1 MRTKSNAT
9 CLRYFLS
16 WGLVTDFTAI
26 LGINWCSVHDC
37 TRSMQ
42 LRRCPTPREK
52 PRAPCPTC
60 CSNGVARKAWEST
73 SEKLFFKNPAKHLA
87 VSEIVRTFASLLR
100 TTRAL
105 SSAGSER
112 LPYKQ
117 RVGGSN
123 PSAPT
128 TPPEGL
134 SFTTDPRFF
143 YDHAAG
149 DYTSILK
156 VQFRE
161 CRGGLDAFCR
171 PCFVLWPF
179 NRTFAGRIQANV

>member
-16 WGLVTDFTAI
+16 WGLVAEFTAI

-42 LRRCPTPREK
+42 RRRCPTPRET

-60 CSNGVARKAWEST
+60 CSNGVAAKAWERT
-73 SEKLFFKNPAKHLA
+73 SEKLFFKNPAKQLA
-87 VSEIVRTFASLLR
+87 VAEIVRTFASLLR

-143 YDHAAG
+143 YDYAAG

-156 VQFRE
+156 VQRVPWRPRRFLPAML
-161 CRGGLDAFCR
+161 CTLAF
-171 PCFVLWPF
+171 
-179 NRTFAGRIQANV
+179 

>member
-1 MRTKSNAT
+1 MISPRFCAIVSKSNAT
-9 CLRYFLS
+9 CLRYFLA
-16 WGLVTDFTAI
+16 WGLVADFTAI

-42 LRRCPTPREK
+42 RRRCPTPREK

-60 CSNGVARKAWEST
+60 CSNGVAAKAWERT

-128 TPPEGL
+128 PQVLNGNISLCKMRAL
-134 SFTTDPRFF
+134 SSAGSERLPYKQRVGGSNPSAPTT
-143 YDHAAG
+143 HLS
-149 DYTSILK
+149 TS
-156 VQFRE
+156 
-161 CRGGLDAFCR
+161 CRGDITGA
-171 PCFVLWPF
+171 
-179 NRTFAGRIQANV
+179 

>member
-1 MRTKSNAT
+1 MRPQCARQQVLPNGRA
-9 CLRYFLS
+9 
-16 WGLVTDFTAI
+16 
-26 LGINWCSVHDC
+26 
-37 TRSMQ
+37 MQ
-42 LRRCPTPREK
+42 L
-52 PRAPCPTC
+52 PRAGCACDCRTC
-60 CSNGVARKAWEST
+60 QTPDRQFGKACSTLERT
-73 SEKLFFKNPAKHLA
+73 SEKLFFKNHAKHLA

-143 YDHAAG
+143 LCPCGGRLHFYLKSSESAVAASTLSASHAL
-149 DYTSILK
+149 Y
-156 VQFRE
+156 F
-161 CRGGLDAFCR
+161 GLLIVHLR
-171 PCFVLWPF
+171 VEYKP
-179 NRTFAGRIQANV
+179 TFSTLT